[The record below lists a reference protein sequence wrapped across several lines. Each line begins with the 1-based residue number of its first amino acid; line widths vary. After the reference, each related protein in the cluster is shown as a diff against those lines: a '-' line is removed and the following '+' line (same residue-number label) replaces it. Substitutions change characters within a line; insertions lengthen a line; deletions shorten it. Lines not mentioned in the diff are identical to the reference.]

1 MGRFTRAIRGFFG
14 RFLSGVE
21 QRNPEILLENAVQ
34 DELENLKKLQ
44 VAAARTMAYEK
55 MLSNDAVT
63 KQKTLA
69 VKERQA
75 RELASRGQ
83 REAAIEVVQQK
94 QEAQASLT
102 DIETRLEEARKNSQ
116 ELEQAFRDQERRY
129 NNVVRERAA
138 LMEEHQRSRA
148 LRTANEARSNIS
160 LSDSSRDL
168 EKARQSIRQA
178 SYEAEAIGELGT
190 SETERQIAA
199 AEIDIKRLDAERE
212 LEMMEVQMGLREPEP
227 IEAAPPMRQRS
238 LRPRRPRRNRV
249 DSRKNLSRRLMVR
262 LAPSLFAGLGT
273 FAALETSYVLAGLLG
288 IGAFV
293 TGRRLLDRRENAR
306 KELLSRARHN
316 RGSSAGWRGRIA
328 SRRRR

>member
-55 MLSNDAVT
+55 MLANDAGT

-94 QEAQASLT
+94 QEAQTSLAE
-102 DIETRLEEARKNSQ
+102 IETRLEEARKNSQ

-168 EKARQSIRQA
+168 EQARQSIRQA
-178 SYEAEAIGELGT
+178 SYEAEAVGELGT

-212 LEMMEVQMGLREPEP
+212 LETIELQMGLRDS
-227 IEAAPPMRQRS
+227 IEAGEPSEDVTAEQPAEEAQVEQPS
-238 LRPRRPRRNRV
+238 EGEGE
-249 DSRKNLSRRLMVR
+249 SR
-262 LAPSLFAGLGT
+262 G
-273 FAALETSYVLAGLLG
+273 
-288 IGAFV
+288 
-293 TGRRLLDRRENAR
+293 
-306 KELLSRARHN
+306 
-316 RGSSAGWRGRIA
+316 
-328 SRRRR
+328 

>member
-34 DELENLKKLQ
+34 DELDNLKKLQ

-55 MLSNDAVT
+55 MLSNDAVA

-75 RELASRGQ
+75 RELTSRGQ

-94 QEAQASLT
+94 QEAEASLA
-102 DIETRLEEARKNSQ
+102 DIEARLQEARNNSQ

-129 NNVVRERAA
+129 NDVVRERAA

-148 LRTANEARSNIS
+148 LRTANEARANIS

-168 EKARQSIRQA
+168 DKARQSIRQA
-178 SYEAEAIGELGT
+178 SYEAQAVGELGT

-212 LEMMEVQMGLREPEP
+212 LEMMEIEMGLREPEK
-227 IEAAPPMRQRS
+227 IEASPAEEAPEPQVEETEEN
-238 LRPRRPRRNRV
+238 PR
-249 DSRKNLSRRLMVR
+249 
-262 LAPSLFAGLGT
+262 G
-273 FAALETSYVLAGLLG
+273 
-288 IGAFV
+288 
-293 TGRRLLDRRENAR
+293 
-306 KELLSRARHN
+306 
-316 RGSSAGWRGRIA
+316 
-328 SRRRR
+328 

>member
-34 DELENLKKLQ
+34 DELDNLKKLQ

-75 RELASRGQ
+75 RELTSRGQ

-94 QEAQASLT
+94 QEAETSLA
-102 DIETRLEEARKNSQ
+102 DIEARLEEARNNSQ

-129 NNVVRERAA
+129 NDVVRERAA

-148 LRTANEARSNIS
+148 LRTANEARANIS

-168 EKARQSIRQA
+168 DKARQSIRQA
-178 SYEAEAIGELGT
+178 SYEAQAVGELGN

-212 LEMMEVQMGLREPEP
+212 LEMMELEMGLREPEK
-227 IEAAPPMRQRS
+227 IEASPTEEAPKPQVEETEEN
-238 LRPRRPRRNRV
+238 PR
-249 DSRKNLSRRLMVR
+249 
-262 LAPSLFAGLGT
+262 G
-273 FAALETSYVLAGLLG
+273 
-288 IGAFV
+288 
-293 TGRRLLDRRENAR
+293 
-306 KELLSRARHN
+306 
-316 RGSSAGWRGRIA
+316 
-328 SRRRR
+328 

>member
-69 VKERQA
+69 VKDRQA

-83 REAAIEVVQQK
+83 REAALEVVQQK
-94 QEAQASLT
+94 QEAEAGLA
-102 DIETRLEEARKNSQ
+102 DIEARLDEARRNSQ

-129 NNVVRERAA
+129 NDVVRERAA

-148 LRTANEARSNIS
+148 LRTANEARANIS

-168 EKARQSIRQA
+168 DKARQSIRQA
-178 SYEAEAIGELGT
+178 SYEAQAIGELGT
-190 SETERQIAA
+190 SDTERQIAA

-212 LEMMEVQMGLREPEP
+212 LEMMELQMGLREPEE
-227 IEAAPPMRQRS
+227 IESPPTGEAE
-238 LRPRRPRRNRV
+238 PRVEETEENPR
-249 DSRKNLSRRLMVR
+249 
-262 LAPSLFAGLGT
+262 G
-273 FAALETSYVLAGLLG
+273 
-288 IGAFV
+288 
-293 TGRRLLDRRENAR
+293 
-306 KELLSRARHN
+306 
-316 RGSSAGWRGRIA
+316 
-328 SRRRR
+328 

>member
-75 RELASRGQ
+75 RELTSRGQ

-94 QEAQASLT
+94 QEAQASLA
-102 DIETRLEEARKNSQ
+102 DIEVRLEEARKNSQ

-168 EKARQSIRQA
+168 EKARQSIRHA

-227 IEAAPPMRQRS
+227 IEAAPNEEPTDPQANES
-238 LRPRRPRRNRV
+238 EEG
-249 DSRKNLSRRLMVR
+249 SR
-262 LAPSLFAGLGT
+262 GQ
-273 FAALETSYVLAGLLG
+273 
-288 IGAFV
+288 
-293 TGRRLLDRRENAR
+293 
-306 KELLSRARHN
+306 
-316 RGSSAGWRGRIA
+316 
-328 SRRRR
+328 

>member
-21 QRNPEILLENAVQ
+21 QRNPQILLENAVQ

-83 REAAIEVVQQK
+83 RGAAIEVVQQK
-94 QEAQASLT
+94 QEAEASLV
-102 DIETRLEEARKNSQ
+102 DIEARLEEARKNSQ

-129 NNVVRERAA
+129 NDVVRERAA

-148 LRTANEARSNIS
+148 LRTANEARANIS

-168 EKARQSIRQA
+168 DKARQSIRQS
-178 SYEAEAIGELGT
+178 SYEAQAIGELGT

-212 LEMMEVQMGLREPEP
+212 LEMMEVQMGLREPEK
-227 IEAAPPMRQRS
+227 IEAAPTEEAAEPQVEETEEN
-238 LRPRRPRRNRV
+238 PR
-249 DSRKNLSRRLMVR
+249 
-262 LAPSLFAGLGT
+262 G
-273 FAALETSYVLAGLLG
+273 
-288 IGAFV
+288 
-293 TGRRLLDRRENAR
+293 
-306 KELLSRARHN
+306 
-316 RGSSAGWRGRIA
+316 
-328 SRRRR
+328 

>member
-55 MLSNDAVT
+55 MLANDAVT

-94 QEAQASLT
+94 QEAQASLHE
-102 DIETRLEEARKNSQ
+102 IEGRLDEARRNSK
-116 ELEQAFRDQERRY
+116 ELEQAFREQERRY
-129 NNVVRERAA
+129 SNLVRERAA
-138 LMEEHQRSRA
+138 LMEEHQRAKA
-148 LRTANEARSNIS
+148 LRAANEARASIS
-160 LSDSSRDL
+160 LADSSRDL
-168 EKARQSIRQA
+168 EKARQAIRQA
-178 SYEAEAIGELGT
+178 SFEAQAVGELGT

-199 AEIDIKRLDAERE
+199 VEADVKRLDAERE
-212 LEMMEVQMGLREPEP
+212 LEMMEIQMGLRP
-227 IEAAPPMRQRS
+227 
-238 LRPRRPRRNRV
+238 
-249 DSRKNLSRRLMVR
+249 
-262 LAPSLFAGLGT
+262 
-273 FAALETSYVLAGLLG
+273 ALEGSEDSAQESEELRIERIDERRADRDRG
-288 IGAFV
+288 GA
-293 TGRRLLDRRENAR
+293 
-306 KELLSRARHN
+306 
-316 RGSSAGWRGRIA
+316 
-328 SRRRR
+328 

>member
-75 RELASRGQ
+75 RELAGRGQ

-94 QEAQASLT
+94 QEAQSSLA
-102 DIETRLEEARKNSQ
+102 DIEARLEEARKNSQ

-129 NNVVRERAA
+129 NDVVRERAA

-148 LRTANEARSNIS
+148 LRTANEARANIS

-168 EKARQSIRQA
+168 DKARQSIRQS
-178 SYEAEAIGELGT
+178 SYEAQAIGELGT

-212 LEMMEVQMGLREPEP
+212 LEMMEVELGLREPEK
-227 IEAAPPMRQRS
+227 IEAAPTEETAEPQVEETEEN
-238 LRPRRPRRNRV
+238 PR
-249 DSRKNLSRRLMVR
+249 
-262 LAPSLFAGLGT
+262 G
-273 FAALETSYVLAGLLG
+273 
-288 IGAFV
+288 
-293 TGRRLLDRRENAR
+293 
-306 KELLSRARHN
+306 
-316 RGSSAGWRGRIA
+316 
-328 SRRRR
+328 